1 MLSLEKLRNK
11 KLNLETE
18 RDRKV
23 NSILLEYDAK
33 IEVIDE
39 LIAEET
45 RENVEK
51 ELEEDKEF
59 EEVEIDP
66 FN

>member
-1 MLSLEKLRNK
+1 MLNLEKLRTK

-23 NSILLEYDAK
+23 SSILLEYDAK

-45 RENVEK
+45 KENEDFVE
-51 ELEEDKEF
+51 EET
-59 EEVEIDP
+59 DP

>member
-23 NSILLEYDAK
+23 SSILLEYDAK

-39 LIAEET
+39 LISEET

-51 ELEEDKEF
+51 ELEAEEF
-59 EEVEIDP
+59 EEVETDP

>member
-23 NSILLEYDAK
+23 SSILLEYDAK

-39 LIAEET
+39 LISEET

-51 ELEEDKEF
+51 ELEEDEEF
-59 EEVEIDP
+59 EEVETDP

>member
-1 MLSLEKLRNK
+1 MLNLEKLRTK

-23 NSILLEYDAK
+23 SSILLEYDAK

-45 RENVEK
+45 KENEEFVE
-51 ELEEDKEF
+51 ENEDFVEEET
-59 EEVEIDP
+59 DP